1 MVPFASEK
9 KRLFVLIYKM
19 RTIIRPIQQIATR
32 TSCVNSTQVY
42 KWQKV
47 INGTERT
54 KCYCKQS
61 S

>member
-1 MVPFASEK
+1 
-9 KRLFVLIYKM
+9 M

-54 KCYCKQS
+54 KCNCKQS